1 MFSRWWIFP
10 LALALSAAI
19 AGALVIVFAVVI
31 AYPALPPLDV
41 ITDYQPKVP
50 LRVYSSEGLL
60 IGEFGEERRAVVK
73 IGAVP
78 KQMLEAILAA
88 EDERFY
94 QHGGVDYV
102 GVMRAA
108 LSNFVSGGARQGA
121 STITMQVARNFFLS
135 KEKTLTRKF
144 NEMLLAFKIEH
155 SLSKDQILELYIN
168 QIYLGQRAYGFA
180 AAAQIYFGKSLDQL
194 SVAEMAMLAGLPK
207 APSSFNPVVNPKR
220 AKLRQQYVLRRMR
233 ELDFISDQQWQAA
246 DRQPLVVKKFVNEFA
261 VKAEHFAEM
270 VRQALFERY
279 QEDAYTRG
287 FKVYTTLSATHQA
300 AAYAAVRAG
309 VLDYD
314 RRHGYRGAE
323 SYVEL
328 GAQPTDEDFEDALQ
342 DESENDD
349 IYPALVLDASPRA
362 VKVYRK
368 GGETL
373 EITGDGLKFAQRMLG
388 DKAPANQRVRRGAIV
403 RIQKDEKGQWH
414 VAQLPQVEAALVSVS
429 PQDGAIRA
437 LVGSFDFAR
446 NKYNHIT
453 QALRQPGSSFKPFIY
468 SAALEKGFTP
478 ATIIND
484 APLVFDA
491 SQTGSEPWEPHNFDG
506 KFEGPMRMRTALVK
520 SKNLVSVRILQSIT
534 PQYAQDYITRFGFD
548 PKYHPPYLTM
558 ALGAGNVTPLQM
570 VGGYA
575 IFANG
580 GFRVPPYFIS
590 RVEDVKGGVVMQAK
604 PEQAGE
610 TAQRAIDA
618 RNAFIMTSML
628 GDVVKMGTATRAN
641 QLGRTDLAGKT
652 GTTNEFVDAWF
663 CGYGTGLVAVAWIGF
678 DNPHTLG
685 HNETGAG
692 AALPM
697 WISYM
702 GKVMKGVEAEPRA
715 VPEGVV
721 QARIN
726 PESGLRD
733 PDGRVSE
740 FFYQEFLPGER
751 DNDAAPAG
759 GAPPPGAPTPAVPA
773 TPPGNA
779 TGSLKPPDEVRSQL
793 F

>member
-1 MFSRWWIFP
+1 MFSRWWTFP
-10 LALALSAAI
+10 LALLLSAAA
-19 AGALVIVFAVVI
+19 AGILVLVFVVVIV
-31 AYPALPPLDV
+31 YPTLPSLEV
-41 ITDYQPKVP
+41 LTDYQPKVP
-50 LRVYSSEGLL
+50 LRVYSTEGLL

-73 IGAVP
+73 IEAVP
-78 KQMLEAILAA
+78 KQMREAILAA

-94 QHGGVDYV
+94 QHGGIDYV
-102 GVMRAA
+102 GVIRAA
-108 LSNFVSGGARQGA
+108 MSNFMSGGARQGA

-180 AAAQIYFGKSLDQL
+180 AAAQIYFGKTLDQL
-194 SVAEMAMLAGLPK
+194 NVAEMAMLAGLPK

-233 ELDFISDQQWQAA
+233 ELDFITDEQWQAA
-246 DRQPLVVKKFVNEFA
+246 DKQTLTVKKYVNEFA

-270 VRQALFERY
+270 VRQVLYDRF
-279 QEDAYTRG
+279 QDDVYTRG
-287 FKVYTTLSATHQA
+287 FKVYTTLSAVHQN

-314 RRHGYRGAE
+314 HRHGYRGAE

-342 DESENDD
+342 DESESDD
-349 IYPALVLDASPRA
+349 IVPALVLDASTRA

-373 EITGDGLKFAQRMLG
+373 EISGDGLKFAQKMLG
-388 DKAPANQRVRRGAIV
+388 DKAPANQRIRRGAIV
-403 RIQKDEKGQWH
+403 RIQKDDKAHWNIT
-414 VAQLPQVEAALVSVS
+414 QLPQVEAALVSADPS
-429 PQDGAIRA
+429 DGAIRA

-478 ATIIND
+478 ATVIND

-520 SKNLVSVRILQSIT
+520 SKNLVSVRILQAIT

-548 PKYHPPYLTM
+548 AKYHPPYLTM

-570 VGGYA
+570 VGAYSV
-575 IFANG
+575 FANG
-580 GFRVPPYFIS
+580 GFRVPPYFIT
-590 RVEDVKGGVVMQAK
+590 RIEDIKGNVVLQAR
-604 PEQAGE
+604 PALAGE
-610 TAQRAIDA
+610 SAERAIDA
-618 RNAFIMTSML
+618 RNAFIMTNML
-628 GDVVKMGTATRAN
+628 QDVVKMGTATRAM

-663 CGYGTGLVAVAWIGF
+663 CGFGSGLVAVAWIGF

-685 HNETGAG
+685 HNETGAQ

-702 GKVMKGVEAEPRA
+702 GKALKGVEEQPRTA
-715 VPEGVV
+715 PEGVV
-721 QARIN
+721 HVRIS

-733 PDGRVSE
+733 PDGRISE
-740 FFYQEFLPGER
+740 YFYQEFLPAER
-751 DNDAAPAG
+751 DGEAAPLGAPAG
-759 GAPPPGAPTPAVPA
+759 AA
-773 TPPGNA
+773 
-779 TGSLKPPDEVRSQL
+779 KPQEEVKSQL